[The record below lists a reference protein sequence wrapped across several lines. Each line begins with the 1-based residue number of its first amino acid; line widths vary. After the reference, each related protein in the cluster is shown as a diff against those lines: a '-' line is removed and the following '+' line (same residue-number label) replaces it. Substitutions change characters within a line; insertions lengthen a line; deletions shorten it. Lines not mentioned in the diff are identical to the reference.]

1 MRKMM
6 MAAAT
11 AAVLGLFSG
20 AAHAQGVATQ
30 NVNLTAT
37 VGGYCTIDGAATG
50 TVRSATV
57 PVANGV
63 VTPGNLTIGG
73 TSGSV
78 ICTSN
83 AKVQLTTTNAG
94 LTNSVAA
101 ADPFVNKIH
110 YTATATYNGTTETIN
125 TATATAGAPT
135 AGTTTTAGA
144 QTGSPLDL
152 AVNITPTPSGKF
164 LANGTFTDTL
174 VVTLSPQP

>member
-1 MRKMM
+1 MRKFMM
-6 MAAAT
+6 TT
-11 AAVLGLFSG
+11 AILGLFTG

-30 NVNLTAT
+30 SVNLTAT
-37 VGGYCTIDGAATG
+37 VGGYCTIDGTATG

-83 AKVQLTTTNAG
+83 AKIQLTSVKAG

-101 ADPFVNKIH
+101 ANPFVNKIH
-110 YTATATYNGTTETIN
+110 YTATASYNGTTETIN
-125 TATATAGAPT
+125 TTTATPNAPT
-135 AGTTTTAGA
+135 AGTTTAAGA
-144 QTGSPLDL
+144 QTNMPLNL
-152 AVNITPTPSGKF
+152 AINITATPSGKY
-164 LANGTFTDTL
+164 LANGTFDDTL
-174 VVTLSPQP
+174 IVTLSPAP